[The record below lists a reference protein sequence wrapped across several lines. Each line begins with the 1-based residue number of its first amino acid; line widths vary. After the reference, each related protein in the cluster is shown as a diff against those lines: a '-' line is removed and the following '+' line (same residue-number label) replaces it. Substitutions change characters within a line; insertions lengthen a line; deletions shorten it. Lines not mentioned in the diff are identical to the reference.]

1 MGKLLFYH
9 FQVTNSSLKNKVSYR
24 FINSKLKIKKFYFE
38 LLIRQMKKNLD
49 LDVTRYFY
57 IKMKYYTT
65 QSYLE
70 KYRHV
75 GFCGFRY

>member
-1 MGKLLFYH
+1 
-9 FQVTNSSLKNKVSYR
+9 
-24 FINSKLKIKKFYFE
+24 
-38 LLIRQMKKNLD
+38 MKKNLD